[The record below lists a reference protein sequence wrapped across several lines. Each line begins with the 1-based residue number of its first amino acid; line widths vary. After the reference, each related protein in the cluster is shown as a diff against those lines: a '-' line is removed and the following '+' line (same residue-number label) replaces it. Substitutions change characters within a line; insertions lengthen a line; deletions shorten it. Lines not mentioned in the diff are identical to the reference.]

1 MIMKFYGEYSKI
13 ACVGSWGRSRMER
26 FF

>member
-1 MIMKFYGEYSKI
+1 MVMKFYGEYSEL
-13 ACVGSWGRSRMER
+13 ACVDSWRKRMER